1 MGDFLKR
8 FFASHLDSETRFCRY
23 MLKAIYWII
32 DDFIYSIKIYFK
44 FLLII
49 IGAGCLFIAGILLPF
64 LVSEK
69 NMLFF
74 DIQNPNIFDMIK
86 IILEDRSNFDKIFA
100 PASALFSG
108 ISSLV
113 AVILL
118 FLQVNMISHQ
128 RREANKSILDRWI
141 YQMSLAKTELIKE
154 ITVNSGEITGSQ
166 SFKYFS
172 QIINNALNILA
183 DRDYYAVI
191 QSSKSDIDDL
201 YEYIYDMMFTKYDIT
216 KIIWGIDLTISKIS
230 SYTINSYYHNV
241 YTTLK
246 MIYEDTNI
254 TYKERRYYMRI
265 YRSQFTHVE
274 LGIIYIHALTIK
286 DDNEL
291 KFKNIIEKTGF
302 FHSFNNKPIWIKTIE
317 EKFPEISYKAS
328 AFRS

>member
-1 MGDFLKR
+1 
-8 FFASHLDSETRFCRY
+8 
-23 MLKAIYWII
+23 
-32 DDFIYSIKIYFK
+32 
-44 FLLII
+44 
-49 IGAGCLFIAGILLPF
+49 
-64 LVSEK
+64 
-69 NMLFF
+69 
-74 DIQNPNIFDMIK
+74 
-86 IILEDRSNFDKIFA
+86 
-100 PASALFSG
+100 
-108 ISSLV
+108 
-113 AVILL
+113 
-118 FLQVNMISHQ
+118 
-128 RREANKSILDRWI
+128 
-141 YQMSLAKTELIKE
+141 
-154 ITVNSGEITGSQ
+154 
-166 SFKYFS
+166 
-172 QIINNALNILA
+172 
-183 DRDYYAVI
+183 
-191 QSSKSDIDDL
+191 
-201 YEYIYDMMFTKYDIT
+201 MMFTKYNIT